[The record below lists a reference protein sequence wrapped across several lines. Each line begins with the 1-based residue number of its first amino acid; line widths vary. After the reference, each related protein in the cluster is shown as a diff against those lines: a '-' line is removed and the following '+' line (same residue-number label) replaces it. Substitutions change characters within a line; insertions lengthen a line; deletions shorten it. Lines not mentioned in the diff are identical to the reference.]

1 MPPASRSVIGA
12 RPTISGKTG
21 ASANAGARTWLR
33 KPAPGSTPRGTRRSG
48 ARSIGREADGGGA
61 RQTANACVGQDMT
74 KPSISAR
81 TGLAPSCAMRRRALK
96 AITASEAK
104 SGFDDFIEAVQSE
117 PVVVTQENR
126 PIGVMLSMRDVETLF
141 GGDADA
147 IVATL
152 KEKRLDIQLAQSR

>member
-1 MPPASRSVIGA
+1 
-12 RPTISGKTG
+12 
-21 ASANAGARTWLR
+21 
-33 KPAPGSTPRGTRRSG
+33 
-48 ARSIGREADGGGA
+48 
-61 RQTANACVGQDMT
+61 
-74 KPSISAR
+74 
-81 TGLAPSCAMRRRALK
+81 LK

-117 PVVVTQENR
+117 PVLVTQENR

-152 KEKRLDIQLAQSR
+152 KEKRLDIQLAQSRQQAARREVERADDAFFEVRRENIRKKFGAG